1 MASLKVRLFETRLVK
16 GDRTTVIVANSEIYN
31 GHIENLNALGM
42 RRICIDVFVAASVS
56 VSGLVSGLVRGRG
69 LVSDVWRAVVLSH
82 VAHLHRRLRRCL
94 CLG

>member
-56 VSGLVSGLVRGRG
+56 VSGLVRG
-69 LVSDVWRAVVLSH
+69 LVSAVCVL
-82 VAHLHRRLRRCL
+82 
-94 CLG
+94 